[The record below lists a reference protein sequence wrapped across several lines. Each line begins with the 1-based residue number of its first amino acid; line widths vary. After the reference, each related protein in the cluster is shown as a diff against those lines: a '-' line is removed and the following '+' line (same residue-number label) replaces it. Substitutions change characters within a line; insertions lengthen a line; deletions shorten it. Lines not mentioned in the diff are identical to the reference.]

1 MERLDFV
8 NPQRLEWCLSD
19 SGIAIGECSALT
31 GISEA
36 TLEKALQGSASLTF
50 KQLSKLSSLF
60 GRGVL
65 FFLEPGPVQVTAV
78 HSHAFRTIANQKAEL
93 TPKIRSLIQRVE
105 SQKNIFLS
113 LKEDLED
120 SDFPN
125 FLPPPLDGMDAETAG
140 EAVRG
145 WIGLGP
151 RNSFDSYRRAVES
164 IGILVFRSNGYLGK
178 WVIEKDSPVL
188 GFSLYDETCPV
199 IVVRKRASEAPQ
211 CFTLFHEL
219 AHILLHKISSIDD
232 TQDFTS
238 TEGKEREANI
248 FAASILVPLHLLD
261 EVDYQSKPDDVSLYD
276 SWLLPYRKAWCVSS
290 EVIML
295 RLLATGRLPKHEYTN
310 FVEWR
315 NNNPLDIPEQAGR
328 PTRHRHREPMH
339 IFGDTFVRAVLE
351 SLGSRKITLSKAS
364 SYLDGLKIH
373 DLHSLESLY
382 AGV

>member
-8 NPQRLEWCLSD
+8 NPQRLEWCLYD
-19 SGIAIGECSALT
+19 SGIAVSECSALT

-36 TLEKALQGSASLTF
+36 TLQNALHGSASLTF
-50 KQLSKLSSLF
+50 KQLGKLSNLF

-65 FFLEPGPVQVTAV
+65 FFLEPGPVLETAV

-93 TPKIRSLIQRVE
+93 TPKIKTLIQRAE

-120 SDFPN
+120 SYFPA
-125 FLPPPLDGMDAETAG
+125 FSPPPLDGISAETAG
-140 EAVRG
+140 ETVRR

-151 RNSFDSYRRAVES
+151 RNTFDSYRRAVES
-164 IGILVFRSNGYLGK
+164 LGILVFRSNGYLGK
-178 WVIEKDSPVL
+178 WVIEKDSPIL
-188 GFSLYDETCPV
+188 GFSLYDESCPV

-219 AHILLHKISSIDD
+219 AHILLHRTSSIDENR
-232 TQDFTS
+232 DFKS
-238 TEGKEREANI
+238 TEGREREANI
-248 FAASILVPLHLLD
+248 FAANILVPLHLLD
-261 EVDYQSKPDDVSLYD
+261 EVDDKSKPEDVSLYD
-276 SWLLPYRKAWCVSS
+276 NWLLPYRKAWCVSS
-290 EVIML
+290 DVILL
-295 RLLATGRLPKHEYTN
+295 RLLAAGRLSKYAYTSYS
-310 FVEWR
+310 EWKDT
-315 NNNPLDIPEQAGR
+315 NPPDIPELTGH

-364 SYLDGLKIH
+364 SYLDGLKIN
-373 DLHSLESLY
+373 DIHSLESIY